1 MLCEP
6 RTLGTVERDS
16 LALCAR
22 ARALLI
28 VGYRAAAATVSTRA
42 RSRRRAQPGAPRT
55 LGLIARCWNAAS
67 AKTSTDSGL
76 TGGQTAK
83 TVIWGATR

>member
-1 MLCEP
+1 MLCAPE
-6 RTLGTVERDS
+6 TLGTVERDS

-42 RSRRRAQPGAPRT
+42 RSRRRAQPWAPMP
-55 LGLIARCWNAAS
+55 LGSIARCWNAAS
-67 AKTSTDSGL
+67 ATTL
-76 TGGQTAK
+76 TGGQTAM